1 MTTTQTTRSLLRLL
15 ATRCL
20 PLAAASALALAQPFC
35 LSAFSAAAPVKLIL
49 DTDMGNDVDDALAL
63 AVIHA
68 LQSRGVCELLAV
80 THTSAFPDI
89 SPGTY
94 TTAINTFYGRPGI
107 PVGVTPDAPRA
118 EKESKYLKVALQ
130 RGTDGQPLY
139 PAKFDP
145 ATAPLSVDLLRR
157 TLAAADDNSIVIV
170 QVGFSTNLARLLASP
185 PDAAS
190 PLPGMEL
197 VRRKVRLLSIMAG
210 NFSPV
215 PAGKSAHVEY
225 NVKWDI
231 PAARKLAADWPT
243 PILWSD
249 FIVGRAVPY
258 PAWSIDHDFAY
269 TPHHIIKDSYQA
281 YRPTPHERPCWD
293 PTSVIAAVWPER
305 GYFAQVKGR
314 VSIDEN
320 GVSTFAPDKHGRD
333 VLLKVNKT
341 QIARLRELLAAL
353 ASEPPK
359 K

>member
-1 MTTTQTTRSLLRLL
+1 MDVAHHIPRSAFFRILFSGLL
-15 ATRCL
+15 ASIL
-20 PLAAASALALAQPFC
+20 C
-35 LSAFSAAAPVKLIL
+35 LSAFSAAAPNPPVKLIF

-80 THTSAFPDI
+80 THTCPLPEAAP
-89 SPGTY
+89 Y
-94 TTAINTFYGRPGI
+94 TVAINTFYGRPGI
-107 PVGVTPDAPRA
+107 PVGATPDAPLA
-118 EKESKYLKVALQ
+118 EKESKYLKAAFQ
-130 RGTDGQPLY
+130 RGADGQPLY
-139 PAKFDP
+139 PAKYDP

-157 TLAAADDNSIVIV
+157 TLAAADDNSIVMV
-170 QVGFSTNLARLLASP
+170 QVGFSTNLARLLDSP

-190 PLPGMEL
+190 PLSGIEL

-215 PAGKSAHVEY
+215 APDKTPHIEF

-231 PAARKLAADWPT
+231 PAARKLVADWPT

-249 FIVGRAVPY
+249 FIVGRSVPY

-305 GYFAQVKGR
+305 GYFDQVKGR
-314 VSIDEN
+314 VSIDEK
-320 GVSTFAPDKHGRD
+320 GITTFAPDENGRD
-333 VLLKVNKT
+333 VMLKVNKT
-341 QIARLRELLAAL
+341 QIARLRELLAVL
-353 ASEPPK
+353 VSEPPRRRAVD
-359 K
+359 